1 MKETLIIYVC
11 IFSAIALGN
20 LYLKSLRKDQ
30 TKVEI
35 KGIENVVLKFNDVKT
50 KLILN
55 RTDSINDLIKLLPIE
70 GKMRLAGG
78 KLSLK
83 LKESITSNPLKV
95 EKVYKGDIMLS
106 EEDTLIIYLE
116 GQNVNRMYTKLGKIM
131 LIDKLD
137 EIKDIDEIEIS
148 INKG

>member
-1 MKETLIIYVC
+1 MNQTIIIFIC

-20 LYLKSLRKDQ
+20 LYLSSLNKKE
-30 TKVEI
+30 KVTEI

-55 RTDSINDLIKLLPIE
+55 KSKAVTDLVELLPLK

-78 KLSLK
+78 KISLK
-83 LKESITSNPLKV
+83 LPRQITSIPVKV
-95 EKVYKGDIMLS
+95 EKVYKGDIMLG
-106 EEDTLIIYLE
+106 EDNILIIYIE
-116 GQNVNRMYTKLGKIM
+116 EQNVNKIYTKLGKVL

-137 EIKDIDEIEIS
+137 ELKDIDEIEVS

>member
-1 MKETLIIYVC
+1 MKQTIIIYIC

-20 LYLKSLRKDQ
+20 LYLSSLRKKE
-30 TKVEI
+30 KVTEI

-55 RTDSINDLIKLLPIE
+55 KSNSINDLIKLLPIE
-70 GKMRLAGG
+70 GKMRQAGG
-78 KLSLK
+78 NLSLK
-83 LKESITSNPLKV
+83 LSKPITSNPVKV

-106 EEDTLIIYLE
+106 EDDTLIIYLE
-116 GQNVNRMYTKLGKIM
+116 EQNVNRMYTKLGKVL

-137 EIKDIDEIEIS
+137 EIKDIDEIEVS
-148 INKG
+148 IYKG

>member
-55 RTDSINDLIKLLPIE
+55 RTDSIKDLIKLLPIE

-83 LKESITSNPLKV
+83 LKESITSNPVKV

-106 EEDTLIIYLE
+106 EKDTLIIYLE
-116 GQNVNRMYTKLGKIM
+116 EQNVNRMYTKLGKIM

>member
-1 MKETLIIYVC
+1 MNQTIIIFIC

-20 LYLKSLRKDQ
+20 LYLSSLNKKE
-30 TKVEI
+30 KVTEI

-55 RTDSINDLIKLLPIE
+55 KSKAVTDLVELLPLK

-78 KLSLK
+78 KISFK
-83 LKESITSNPLKV
+83 LPRQITSIPVKV
-95 EKVYKGDIMLS
+95 EKVYKGDIMLG
-106 EEDTLIIYLE
+106 EDNILIIYIE
-116 GQNVNRMYTKLGKIM
+116 EQNVNKIYTKLGKVL

-137 EIKDIDEIEIS
+137 ELKDIDEIEVS